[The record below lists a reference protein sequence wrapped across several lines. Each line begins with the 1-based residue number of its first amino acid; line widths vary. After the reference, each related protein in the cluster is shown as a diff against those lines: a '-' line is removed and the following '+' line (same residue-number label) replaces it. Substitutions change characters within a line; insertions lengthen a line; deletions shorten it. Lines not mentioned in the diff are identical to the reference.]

1 MGSGFEVDVRALQT
15 LAFDLGDASEV
26 LGKAQAELASAAQ
39 GQTGDPSL
47 DKACDDF
54 QSKWDYGLG
63 QLAKTTQAF
72 ADGLKATVQ
81 AYQSAEDEITKL
93 FGGQPGG
100 TTTYQP
106 GPIRRIGLEPKP
118 EPLPGPVPGPGPLPG
133 PQPTPMPGPE
143 PEPGPGPMPRPPG
156 GYGPPPINT
165 EPPMPGPP
173 GGSYFGPIGGEPIPT
188 PVIKR
193 PFGPVEPPVIQQP
206 RIIDPRVNPYSGPIY
221 PASQNASM
229 ETE

>member
-15 LAFDLGDASEV
+15 LAFDLGDASGV
-26 LGKAQAELASAAQ
+26 LGKAQGELAGSAQ

-47 DKACDDF
+47 DKACNDF
-54 QSKWDYGLG
+54 QSKWGYGIG

-106 GPIRRIGLEPKP
+106 GPVHLGPTKPGPTPMPPPRITP
-118 EPLPGPVPGPGPLPG
+118 EPTPGPLPG
-133 PQPTPMPGPE
+133 PGPE
-143 PEPGPGPMPRPPG
+143 PEPGPGPEPRPPW
-156 GYGPPPINT
+156 GYGAPPINT
-165 EPPMPGPP
+165 EPTPGPP
-173 GGSYFGPIGGEPIPT
+173 GGYFGPIERDPVFLPPIHQPT
-188 PVIKR
+188 LQPD
-193 PFGPVEPPVIQQP
+193 PPVIQPP
-206 RIIDPRVNPYSGPIY
+206 RIVDPRENPYSGPIY
-221 PASQNASM
+221 PGQYEPM